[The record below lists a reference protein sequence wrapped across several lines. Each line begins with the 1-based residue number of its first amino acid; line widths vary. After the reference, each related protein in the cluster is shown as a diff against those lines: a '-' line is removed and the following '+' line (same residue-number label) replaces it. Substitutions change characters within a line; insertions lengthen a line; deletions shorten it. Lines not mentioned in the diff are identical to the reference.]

1 MELIFK
7 IIYVILAVST
17 LIIVYLIAGRFARIM
32 NTKILF
38 NRDIE
43 MNKLKFSELEI
54 LSHLDFIIE
63 ECLDYYIAINLTP
76 KQLYYISNHI
86 EKEIIDYLG
95 EVVPSRISPTLYSQ
109 LSLVYDSSQIGTVI
123 GEKIYTKVLEYV
135 IRFNVQNDS
144 QQKNKMPR

>member
-7 IIYVILAVST
+7 IIYVILAVIT
-17 LIIVYLIAGRFARIM
+17 LITVYLIAAKFARIM

-54 LSHLDFIIE
+54 LAHLDFIIE

-76 KQLYYISNHI
+76 KQLYYISNNI

-109 LSLVYDSSQIGTVI
+109 LSLVYDSSQVGTVI

-135 IRFNVQNDS
+135 IQFNVQNDS